1 MKTRYSIVGSHIL
14 IWLLFLS
21 LPVFLLPNPP
31 QHIPPNMDDKGPYF
45 PLFAGLMIYS
55 NLATVVFFYINYF
68 WVIPRFWL
76 KGKRWATLFIWLIAL
91 VLIPGVPMIGRRLLL
106 PVVAPDMPTMVI
118 ELFNSVGN
126 IVSMIIFFLI
136 TAVSTGLRL
145 SVAYQESERRRVES
159 ENARLDAELAELRTQ
174 MNPHFLFNT
183 LNGIYALTAAK
194 SDRAPEAV
202 MLLSNLLR
210 YVLGEAKSDF
220 VPLSRDIEQLRT
232 FIKLNEMRL
241 TEQSPVHFELSG
253 IIQEDRKIAPLLLQP
268 FVENMFKYGI
278 SLREQSPIEIRIA
291 VNENH
296 LDFYCSNKIIRT
308 NQSAGEPTGIGI
320 NNTKRRL
327 ELLYP
332 EQHRLT
338 ISETNGYY
346 EVTLYLNL
354 NVVV

>member
-1 MKTRYSIVGSHIL
+1 MKTRYSIVGAHIL

-21 LPVFLLPNPP
+21 LPMLFLPTPE
-31 QHIPPNMDDKGPYF
+31 HIPPNMDTHGQYF
-45 PLFAGLMIYS
+45 PLFAGLMIYF
-55 NLATVVFFYINYF
+55 NLATVVFFYINYL
-68 WVIPRFWL
+68 WIIPRFWL
-76 KGKRWATLFIWLIAL
+76 KGKRWATLFYWFIAL
-91 VLIPGVPMIGRRLLL
+91 LLIPGVPMIGRRLLL
-106 PVVAPDMPTMVI
+106 PIIAPDMPTLFV

-126 IVSMIIFFLI
+126 IVSVVIFFLI

-145 SVAYQESERRRVES
+145 SMAYQESERQRVES

-183 LNGIYALTAAK
+183 LNGIYALTSAK

-210 YVLGEAKSDF
+210 YVLSEAKSDF

-241 TEQSPVHFELSG
+241 TEQTPVHFELLG
-253 IIQEDRKIAPLLLQP
+253 IVQDDRKIAPLLLQP

-296 LDFYCSNKIIRT
+296 LNFYCKNKIIRS
-308 NQSAGEPTGIGI
+308 NQSAGEPSGIGI

-332 EQHRLT
+332 EQHRLN

-346 EVTLYLNL
+346 EVNLYLNL
-354 NVVV
+354 NAVA